1 MWYILLMN
9 QDILNRGVSE
19 IIDKKSLEDKL
30 NSGKKLRIKLGI
42 DPTSPYIHLGRA
54 TALRK
59 LRDFQNDGHQIV
71 FIIGDFTGVVGD
83 TSDKDSERPVLQQD
97 IVEENLKTY
106 IEQAAKIID
115 IDKCEIHRNSEWLSK
130 LTFADVSGLAD
141 AFSVND
147 FISRELVSKRLEN
160 GKRVSLREVL
170 YPIMQG
176 YDSVAIKSDV
186 EIGGTDQ
193 KFNMLAGRVLQRMYG
208 QEPQDIIM
216 LPLIE
221 GLDGRKM
228 SSSWGNTI
236 NLTEEPNSMFGKIMS
251 LRDDLIIRYLDVC
264 TRISEA
270 DVKTIE
276 TDLAN
281 GKNPKEAKLDLA
293 YEIVKELHGKDA
305 AESAKKNWEETFSE
319 RKIPETVPDTLIY
332 NPTKT
337 LSEIV
342 IECELVP
349 SKSEFTRLVE
359 SSSIEHMENEEI
371 VKDVKFIAIPG
382 TYRIGKKRFLRIKNH
397 ASA

>member
-1 MWYILLMN
+1 MN

-130 LTFADVSGLAD
+130 LTFSDVSGLAD

-251 LRDDLIIRYLDVC
+251 LRDDLIIRYFDVC

>member
-1 MWYILLMN
+1 MN
-9 QDILNRGVSE
+9 QDILNRGISE

-83 TSDKDSERPVLQQD
+83 TSDKESERPVLQQD

-130 LTFADVSGLAD
+130 LTFSDVSGLAD

-147 FISRELVSKRLEN
+147 FISRELVSKRLAG

-193 KFNMLAGRVLQRMYG
+193 KFNMLAGRVLQRLYG
-208 QEPQDIIM
+208 QVPQDIIM

-236 NLTEEPNSMFGKIMS
+236 NLTEESNSMFGKIMS
-251 LRDDLIIRYLDVC
+251 LKDELVIRYFDVC
-264 TRISEA
+264 TRISE
-270 DVKTIE
+270 DEIKKYE
-276 TDLAN
+276 KDLED
-281 GKNPKEAKLDLA
+281 GTNPKEIKIKLAL
-293 YEIVKELHGKDA
+293 EIVRELHGEELA
-305 AESAKKNWEETFSE
+305 NSAKKNWEETFSE
-319 RKIPETVPDTLIY
+319 RKIPETVPDTLAY
-332 NPTKT
+332 NPTKM
-337 LSEIV
+337 LSEIA
-342 IECELVP
+342 IECELVS
-349 SKSEFTRLVE
+349 SKSEFNRLIE

-397 ASA
+397 A